1 MSKLLIK
8 GGKRLC
14 GELYVQGAKNA
25 ALPILAATVLCRGKN
40 IIHNCPNLSDVDAAI
55 KILKHLG
62 CKVEKENATL
72 IIDSE
77 NITAFDIPDTLMREM
92 RSSIIFLAS
101 ILARTGKA
109 VLCAPG
115 GCELGPRPIDIHITA
130 LRALGCGIEEDH
142 GSLNCSTKGFLS
154 GCEIT
159 LPLPSVGA
167 TENAIIA
174 ACLAN
179 GKTIIRN
186 AAREPEITDLISFL
200 NKAGAR
206 ITEFGGTI
214 EIEGVK
220 ELNGAEHTVM
230 PDRIVASTYLSAVA
244 ITSGE
249 MLLKNINSQWILPV
263 VDSFKQSGCEIKA
276 EGNMLYINAPATL
289 NNINIIKTHYYPG
302 FPTDAAPT
310 TLAMLTVAK
319 GTSIVVENIFENRF
333 KYIDEL
339 KRLGANI
346 RVEGKVAI
354 VSGVKNLW
362 GNKVYCTD
370 LRGGAALVVAALA
383 AKGKTEISKLH
394 HIERGYENLEE
405 NLFKLGADIKRI

>member
-62 CKVEKENATL
+62 CKVEKENSTL

-200 NKAGAR
+200 NKWNISLTTWLKDYIFIPLQRKG
-206 ITEFGGTI
+206 ITSRSVNVFIVFLVSAIWHGITLPFLIWGLSHATFNILERNLISAKVSKTI
-214 EIEGVK
+214 FYKIIVVLSCALLWQTFKVNGVK
-220 ELNGAEHTVM
+220 EL
-230 PDRIVASTYLSAVA
+230 STTISNLFLFSNINYTLVIILILLVA
-244 ITSGE
+244 ILYMFERNWFKHYIFDIKDFKKKDIILEVLFISI
-249 MLLKNINSQWILPV
+249 MLLSLVFMNTNLGSP
-263 VDSFKQSGCEIKA
+263 F
-276 EGNMLYINAPATL
+276 
-289 NNINIIKTHYYPG
+289 HY
-302 FPTDAAPT
+302 
-310 TLAMLTVAK
+310 
-319 GTSIVVENIFENRF
+319 F
-333 KYIDEL
+333 KY
-339 KRLGANI
+339 
-346 RVEGKVAI
+346 
-354 VSGVKNLW
+354 
-362 GNKVYCTD
+362 
-370 LRGGAALVVAALA
+370 
-383 AKGKTEISKLH
+383 
-394 HIERGYENLEE
+394 
-405 NLFKLGADIKRI
+405 